1 MRSRFAILALL
12 SLFLAAGTREVWGA
26 DFDPANF
33 QAGDGALVLNPGG
46 NYVEPYFATKALI
59 VAQDGGLDIHR
70 AASAWIAWALPRQK
84 RNGLFRRFCK
94 AGDQW
99 RDCAPADADDS
110 MLALWMQLLYR
121 MAPASGMSPEWQRSI
136 QLSADQLSK
145 LRNRRLG
152 VYHVSR
158 NNHVALLMDN
168 IEVYSALRDVAHAQS
183 RLHDLAA
190 AATDKEAAKLEA
202 AIDRVFWNRRK
213 EKFRPSMQKDRPAFY
228 PDVVAQAYPWLA
240 DVNVPGQ
247 DSHAAWEQWK
257 RNYGAGWI
265 ARSYDSSP
273 WGLIAMAADK
283 VGDWRSAACWTS
295 HSEPLRGSSTWN
307 VLDEAI
313 WQSLRARFS
322 QPQLLDPQDCAG
334 LLAKR

>member
-1 MRSRFAILALL
+1 MRARFATLVLL
-12 SLFLAAGTREVWGA
+12 CLFLAAGTEFVSA
-26 DFDPANF
+26 AEFDPSSF
-33 QAGDGALVLNPGG
+33 QAVDGALVLNSGG

-59 VAQDGGLDIHR
+59 VAQDGGLDVHQS
-70 AASAWIAWALPRQK
+70 ASAWIAWALPRQK

-94 AGDQW
+94 AGDKW

-110 MLALWMQLLYR
+110 MLALWLQLLYR
-121 MAPASGMSPEWQRSI
+121 MAPANGMPAEWQHSA
-136 QLSADQLSK
+136 QLASNQLSK

-158 NNHVALLMDN
+158 NNHVPLLMDN
-168 IEVYSALRDVAHAQS
+168 IEVYSALKDVARAQA
-183 RLHDLAA
+183 RLHDPA
-190 AATDKEAAKLEA
+190 AATSEKEADNLEA
-202 AIDRVFWNRRK
+202 AINRVFWNRRK

-247 DSHAAWEQWK
+247 DSHAAWEQWR

-265 ARSYDSSP
+265 TRKYDSSP

-283 VGDWRSAACWTS
+283 LGDWRSAACWTS
-295 HSEPLRGSSTWN
+295 QSEPLRGSSTWN
-307 VLDEAI
+307 VLDEAV